1 MSPAI
6 ALALLLGASPAAG
19 RHDFDAR
26 VHAAKMAE
34 AAATGP
40 AYQKS
45 LWGRIDGS
53 TAAAYKACLNR
64 SKNDKTPFTL
74 VLDVDA
80 HGKPQNLGVQPA
92 TAVATCMA
100 THFAELTLPAPP
112 ATPAPYPLEIDFSV
126 AP

>member
-6 ALALLLGASPAAG
+6 ALVLLLGASPAAG

-40 AYQKS
+40 AYQKA
-45 LWGRIDGS
+45 LWGQIDGS
-53 TAAAYKACLNR
+53 TAAAYKACLTR
-64 SKNDKTPFTL
+64 SGNDKTPFTL
-74 VLDVDA
+74 VLDADA
-80 HGKPQNLGVQPA
+80 HGKPQNLAVQPA

-100 THFAELTLPAPP
+100 THFAGLTLPVPP

>member
-1 MSPAI
+1 MSAAI

-19 RHDFDAR
+19 SHDFDAR

-53 TAAAYKACLNR
+53 TAAAYKACLTR

-74 VLDVDA
+74 VLDVDE

-100 THFAELTLPAPP
+100 THFAGLTLPAPP

>member
-6 ALALLLGASPAAG
+6 ALVLLLGASPAAG

-40 AYQKS
+40 AYQKA

-53 TAAAYKACLNR
+53 TAAAYKACLTR
-64 SKNDKTPFTL
+64 SGNDKTPFTL
-74 VLDVDA
+74 VLDADA
-80 HGKPQNLGVQPA
+80 HGKPQNLAVQPA

-100 THFAELTLPAPP
+100 THFAGLTLPVPP